1 MMKYEAAE
9 VGEIE
14 VGNCKILNL
23 NGRSIGIYFDG
34 ENYHAIRNVCPHEQA
49 ELCKGKFTGTT
60 LTSKPHEY
68 SYGMEG
74 EILVCP
80 WHGWEF
86 DVKTGKSLADPDRY
100 KVKVYEVSIENN
112 KIMVNI

>member
-1 MMKYEAAE
+1 MKYEAAE

-14 VGNCKILNL
+14 TGKCKIITID
-23 NGRSIGIYFDG
+23 GRSVGIYYDG
-34 ENYHAIRNVCPHEQA
+34 ENYFAIRNVCPHEQA
-49 ELCKGKFTGTT
+49 ELCKGTFSGTT

-68 SYGMEG
+68 IFGMDG

-86 DVKTGKSLADPDRY
+86 DVKTGKSLVDPERY
-100 KVKVYEVSIENN
+100 RVKVYDVSLEKNRILVH
-112 KIMVNI
+112 M

>member
-1 MMKYEAAE
+1 MKYEVAS

-14 VGNCKILNL
+14 KGSCKILKIE
-23 NGRSIGIYFDG
+23 GRSIGVYFDG

-68 SYGMEG
+68 IYGMEG

-86 DVKTGKSLADPDRY
+86 DVKTGLSLADPDRY
-100 KVKVYEVSIENN
+100 RVKVYDVSVEDK
-112 KIMVNI
+112 KIMVHI